1 MLFINVDVAPWVK
14 YSPNKMEMGIEK
26 MTEMIRAEKEVTRV
40 PTRKGNAPNSPLT
53 GSHVVLKKKRIP
65 NFRMAGKEAMT
76 NERKMAKRRTK
87 IQLPAT

>member
-1 MLFINVDVAPWVK
+1 
-14 YSPNKMEMGIEK
+14 
-26 MTEMIRAEKEVTRV
+26 MIRAEKEVTRV